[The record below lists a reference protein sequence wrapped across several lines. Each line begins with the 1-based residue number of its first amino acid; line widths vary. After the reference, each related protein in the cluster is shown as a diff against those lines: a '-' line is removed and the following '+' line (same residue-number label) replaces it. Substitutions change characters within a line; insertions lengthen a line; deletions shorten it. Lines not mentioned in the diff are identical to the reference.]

1 MQCAGNQVLICL
13 QFLQEHDQEGIFH
26 PRGTDEETGTPT
38 GMELAPQSEA
48 GSPASSKH
56 HPLHM
61 LLFAPEVSGV
71 KGSEG

>member
-1 MQCAGNQVLICL
+1 MQCAENQVLICL
-13 QFLQEHDQEGIFH
+13 QFLQEHDQGNIFH

-38 GMELAPQSEA
+38 GMELAPKSKV

-61 LLFAPEVSGV
+61 LLSVPKVSGV
-71 KGSEG
+71 KGSKG